1 MGQQQALLYTL
12 GLLVAGAAILVGIQK
27 YNASQQEASR
37 EALTLDLLSIAAK
50 AQAYYRMP
58 RCLDGLEHSFAD
70 LTRQENAFNYLGVAS
85 ENENG
90 QFQIVSGNE
99 NMLIIQA
106 IGRDD
111 FDGDGI
117 RLTIEMKVYPDSV
130 QRTIISY

>member
-1 MGQQQALLYTL
+1 MGHQQALLYTL

-58 RCLDGLEHSFAD
+58 RYLDGLEHSFAA
-70 LTRQENAFNYLGVAS
+70 LTRQENALNYLGVAS

-90 QFQIVSGNE
+90 QFQIVSGTE

-111 FDGDGI
+111 FDGDGT

-130 QRTIISY
+130 QKTIISY